1 MSDHAESSAWNP
13 NLKGTNRQHQSKG
26 LIHSGR
32 RTEMRGRFRG
42 KLGLAVVAIC
52 ALAAAGCGS
61 SGGGKASASP
71 IQIDALVPLTGPSA
85 HISTEDD
92 LPGFKAALAEIN
104 ADGGVMGHQVQM
116 LQTDLGA
123 DPADAVAAV
132 RQLLS
137 AHSNLS
143 GVVGMTSDTAVVVGN
158 LLNASKM
165 ATITQSGTNLL
176 DHVHWPYI
184 YRDFPPDSS
193 ENIAMAAYGL
203 TKGWK
208 RAALIFGNNG
218 ASQVIAA
225 GIAAAYKKHGGT
237 IVANESVPQD
247 KSSYQAEL
255 NQMLS
260 AHPQVI
266 FTETDPQSAATIF
279 SEMKGMNNLA
289 IPVVATSVASEGPFW
304 TTVQNAVG
312 GYSVIS
318 KFMVSITS
326 PSQYTGPSYQ
336 TFLHY
341 YNPLYPNVPANVY
354 IAGNYDSM
362 MIMALAMDLAHSTK
376 PAVYAPY
383 IARVVGDH
391 SGQRV
396 TNYAQGLA
404 AIKAHKPFYYDT
416 TQGLMEFNKYH
427 SIGGTFVVQKLA
439 KDQKTFETVAT
450 IPDSEVKAYE

>member
-1 MSDHAESSAWNP
+1 
-13 NLKGTNRQHQSKG
+13 
-26 LIHSGR
+26 
-32 RTEMRGRFRG
+32 MRGRFTG
-42 KLGLAVVAIC
+42 KLGLVVVAIA

-61 SGGGKASASP
+61 SGGGNASASP
-71 IQIDALVPLTGPSA
+71 VQIDALVPLTGPSA

-92 LPGFKAALAEIN
+92 LPGFKAALDEIN
-104 ADGGVMGHQVQM
+104 ANGGIMGRQVHM

-132 RQLLS
+132 RQLLT

-158 LLNASKM
+158 LLNASKIP
-165 ATITQSGTNLL
+165 TITQSGTTLL

-193 ENIAMAAYGL
+193 ESIAIAAYGL

-218 ASQVIAA
+218 ASQSVAA
-225 GIAAAYKKHGGT
+225 ALATAYKKHGGT
-237 IVANESVPQD
+237 IVANESVPLD
-247 KSSYQAEL
+247 KSSYQVEL
-255 NQMLS
+255 NQVLS

-266 FTETDPQSAATIF
+266 FFEVDPQSGATIF
-279 SEMKGMNNLA
+279 SEIKGMNNFA
-289 IPVVATSVASEGPFW
+289 IPAVGTDVAAEGPFW

-318 KFMVSITS
+318 KFMVAITN
-326 PSQYTGPSYQ
+326 PSQYTGPSYR

-341 YNPLYPNVPANVY
+341 YTPLYPNVPANVY

-376 PAVYAPY
+376 PTVYAPY
-383 IARVVGDH
+383 IARVVGNH
-391 SGQRV
+391 SGQPV
-396 TNYAQGLA
+396 TTYAQGLA
-404 AIKAHKPFYYDT
+404 DIKAHKPFYYDT
-416 TQGLMEFNKYH
+416 TQGPMQFNKYH
-427 SIGGTFVVQKLA
+427 SIAGTFVVQKLA
-439 KDQKTFETVAT
+439 KDQKSFQTIAT